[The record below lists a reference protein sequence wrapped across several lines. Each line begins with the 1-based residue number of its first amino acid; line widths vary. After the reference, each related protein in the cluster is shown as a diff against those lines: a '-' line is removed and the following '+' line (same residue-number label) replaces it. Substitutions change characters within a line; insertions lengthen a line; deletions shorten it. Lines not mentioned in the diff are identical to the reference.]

1 MSKDLLD
8 LTPASGGFTTKQALV
23 YQTLHE
29 AILSGELAPGQRLVI
44 DDIAK
49 ALAVSAIPVREA
61 LNQLQSERLIEM
73 KPHVGAVVTSISK
86 DSIRELFALLE
97 ALELVAVRSAA
108 EKAGPSELDQLRGL
122 LGQLDAAGSDKAWDE
137 ANGAFHR
144 AIVAIADM
152 PLLADFTARV
162 LREWERLRR
171 AAFRDRKAPDTAR
184 AQREHRALLKA
195 IEAKDLEKLE
205 RLVIEH
211 NRGAL
216 AAYT

>member
-1 MSKDLLD
+1 MANDLPD

-23 YQTLHE
+23 YHTLHE
-29 AILSGELAPGQRLVI
+29 AILSGELTPGQRLVI

-73 KPHVGAVVTSISK
+73 KPHVGAVVTAISK

-97 ALELVAVRSAA
+97 ALELVAVRAAA
-108 EKAGPSELDQLRGL
+108 EKAGPLDLDELRGL
-122 LGQLDAAGSDKAWDE
+122 LGRLDAASSAKAWDA

-144 AIVAIADM
+144 AIVSIAGM

-171 AAFRDRKAPDTAR
+171 AAFRDHKAPDTAR
-184 AQREHRALLKA
+184 AQREHRALVKA
-195 IEAKDLEKLE
+195 IEARDLEKLD

-216 AAYT
+216 AAYS